1 VLRLRLLEPSMSTWV
16 IFQLFAMAT
25 MPAAFDM
32 ARSRGRSTYVWLN
45 AAMIFGPFALLAL
58 LILGE
63 RHASKTSPTSN

>member
-1 VLRLRLLEPSMSTWV
+1 MSTWV

-32 ARSRGRSTYVWLN
+32 ARNRGRSTYAWLN

-58 LILGE
+58 LILGP
-63 RHASKTSPTSN
+63 RRAGKTSPAPN

>member
-1 VLRLRLLEPSMSTWV
+1 MSTWV

-32 ARSRGRSTYVWLN
+32 ARNRGRSTYAWLN

-58 LILGE
+58 LILG
-63 RHASKTSPTSN
+63 RRRAGKTSPASN

>member
-1 VLRLRLLEPSMSTWV
+1 MSTWV

-32 ARSRGRSTYVWLN
+32 ARNRGRSTYEWLN

-58 LILGE
+58 LALGK
-63 RHASKTSPTSN
+63 RATGRAG